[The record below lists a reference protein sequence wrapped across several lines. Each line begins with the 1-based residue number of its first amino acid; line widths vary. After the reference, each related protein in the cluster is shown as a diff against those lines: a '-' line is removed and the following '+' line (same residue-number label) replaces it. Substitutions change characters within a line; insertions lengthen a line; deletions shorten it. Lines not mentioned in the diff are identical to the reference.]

1 MSVATRKE
9 FIACVTKSK
18 AIPEKKLTA
27 WLEVVDEEDPKK
39 IATKLVRDK
48 LLTPWQ
54 AKFLLSGRS
63 RLSVGN
69 YLLRSRISRDALGDK
84 FEAIHSQL
92 NRKVVI
98 QVFPSSIAK
107 NEPLLQ
113 KLLKKLR
120 QVTELDHPNLV
131 HIYDVDQESERYFF
145 VAEYVEGTTLDLVSP
160 SDLTDT
166 EIASIIHGIASG
178 LSHAHQSEILHGN
191 VTAENI
197 FVTPDGKAELQGFP
211 SATLSNETDGKAK
224 KITKSSDFLR
234 LAKIGSTLLKEMP
247 KASRSE
253 DFSEIAAMVVGLK
266 DDDKREANM
275 ASLEDWV
282 TTNLGD
288 DAASSDIQLQPE
300 DDSFVS
306 DSSVGGAGDF
316 DSPMATVPQTTLKK
330 KKKAAETSEPEEDE
344 RGFLKRMWE
353 DKRAAFIACAATLL
367 LSVTGGL
374 GALGYALTAGS
385 EEPPKSQVVLNDKK
399 DVAQVKDAPLATTNA
414 AEGALSLANREMKPT
429 NAALDPEANRKKIA
443 ELYAE
448 RNGGKVAPDGG
459 KAAPEEPKALTR
471 KQKNQ
476 QRRRKRALAEKA
488 ASADPAQTEAAA
500 SSDDPAM
507 EESIDVV
514 ADTPSETVTPASDL
528 PEITNLQLIDGI
540 AGATETS
547 LNASGVQTI
556 QQLAKMS
563 PAEIQAAL
571 VKGNFKGRNKTN
583 KAPAW
588 IAQAKKIIGDDSPM
602 KESTAA
608 AAAAAA
614 TKSAAATKKPAAA
627 ANPFEKFTKLVDLP
641 EATDTSDLKIGN
653 LVIAKN
659 HLLGLQLLAGPEIAK
674 NKIDLKLN
682 RTENDKQLWDVEL
695 GVKRSD
701 PIAVAQFQKT
711 PTEMKFRWLPAA
723 AENKNVTALRNCMLK
738 LSTPKDSQWLGL
750 RKPVSIENFNFVDD
764 QGFVK
769 TEVEIGSLPNPSALK
784 VELQPINM
792 KVKTDEARAIA
803 LSYHPRQI
811 TKREPGR
818 IFFHRAE
825 SSRYLYVEVAA
836 DIRKKARF
844 SAQLMLAFPNRNPQ
858 QLRSA
863 ADLVDIAR
871 AIEPQQAEAM
881 NVYQQSL
888 TATKPKDMVAAEF
901 NRLKKEAKDKS
912 NQLNKLATVSSQNI
926 LVAKEFSGKKIQ
938 LEVYFEMEGH
948 RIVLANS
955 K

>member
-1 MSVATRKE
+1 
-9 FIACVTKSK
+9 
-18 AIPEKKLTA
+18 
-27 WLEVVDEEDPKK
+27 
-39 IATKLVRDK
+39 
-48 LLTPWQ
+48 
-54 AKFLLSGRS
+54 
-63 RLSVGN
+63 
-69 YLLRSRISRDALGDK
+69 
-84 FEAIHSQL
+84 
-92 NRKVVI
+92 
-98 QVFPSSIAK
+98 
-107 NEPLLQ
+107 
-113 KLLKKLR
+113 
-120 QVTELDHPNLV
+120 
-131 HIYDVDQESERYFF
+131 
-145 VAEYVEGTTLDLVSP
+145 
-160 SDLTDT
+160 
-166 EIASIIHGIASG
+166 
-178 LSHAHQSEILHGN
+178 
-191 VTAENI
+191 
-197 FVTPDGKAELQGFP
+197 
-211 SATLSNETDGKAK
+211 
-224 KITKSSDFLR
+224 
-234 LAKIGSTLLKEMP
+234 
-247 KASRSE
+247 
-253 DFSEIAAMVVGLK
+253 
-266 DDDKREANM
+266 
-275 ASLEDWV
+275 
-282 TTNLGD
+282 
-288 DAASSDIQLQPE
+288 
-300 DDSFVS
+300 
-306 DSSVGGAGDF
+306 
-316 DSPMATVPQTTLKK
+316 
-330 KKKAAETSEPEEDE
+330 
-344 RGFLKRMWE
+344 MWE

-374 GALGYALTAGS
+374 GAIGYALTAGS
-385 EEPPKSQVVLNDKK
+385 EEPPKSQVALNDKK
-399 DVAQVKDAPLATTNA
+399 DVAQVKDAPLAT
-414 AEGALSLANREMKPT
+414 T

-459 KAAPEEPKALTR
+459 KAVPEEPKALTR

-476 QRRRKRALAEKA
+476 QRRRERALAEKA

-528 PEITNLQLIDGI
+528 PEITNLQLINGI

-769 TEVEIGSLPNPSALK
+769 TEAEIESLPNPSALK

-792 KVKTDEARAIA
+792 RVKTDEARAIA

-818 IFFHRAE
+818 IFFHKAE

-888 TATKPKDMVAAEF
+888 TATRPKDMVAAEF

-948 RIVLANS
+948 RIVVANS